1 MWKSLSPLLLTL
13 YFSGVPS
20 VAMTRG
26 TPDASLAPADSL
38 SQAQLEGG
46 QLETVSV
53 TATPVRGSLGTT
65 TGSLSYLS
73 TEQLRAGPQTHIQPL
88 LQEVAGLQMQSA
100 TRSTAR
106 LTLRGM
112 GSRTPYASN
121 RVKAYFTDIPLTY
134 VDGAPIIENLELSTL
149 QSVEVLKGPAS
160 ALYGPALEIG
170 RASCRE

>member
-13 YFSGVPS
+13 YFSGIPS

-26 TPDASLAPADSL
+26 DS
-38 SQAQLEGG
+38 GCF
-46 QLETVSV
+46 
-53 TATPVRGSLGTT
+53 LG
-65 TGSLSYLS
+65 

-121 RVKAYFTDIPLTY
+121 RVKAYFNDIPLTSG
-134 VDGAPIIENLELSTL
+134 DGATIIEDLELSTL

-160 ALYGPALEIG
+160 ALYGPALGGVIVLRTSKAKATDKTAATDATTFCWRG
-170 RASCRE
+170 DSPVVATTWRSPALTPI